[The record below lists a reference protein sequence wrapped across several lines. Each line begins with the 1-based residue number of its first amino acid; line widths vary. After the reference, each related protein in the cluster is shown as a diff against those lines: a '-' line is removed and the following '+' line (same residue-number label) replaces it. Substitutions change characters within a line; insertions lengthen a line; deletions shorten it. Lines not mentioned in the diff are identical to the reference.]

1 MSDEKKLGRPTNES
15 NDETILAELRS
26 FWDLGKTHYAKDFKK
41 LKVLD
46 MTDRGELWRAIGAEF
61 PKYQILPDT
70 NYIAYVKSNLVASI
84 YSVAK
89 CADVL
94 PTSEKDKDVCVNLNV
109 AMDALWDTQKV
120 GLYQFQAGERAAL
133 YNLGITQVGWD
144 EDIVD
149 GAGESIIKGNVRFKN
164 IDPTKFMRDP
174 YAVDFNAAGW
184 CVTWEHYHKTVFQN
198 NANYKEAFQTYL
210 QKQTEGKTA
219 DTPDLVSINDVPK
232 NSAKDY
238 FTLVT
243 WWRRTAKGINEYHTI
258 NNEFMLY
265 KKTNIVPDM
274 FPFSLLYCNLPAGAL
289 IGSSEPAK
297 IFANNVAY
305 NLMDSIALTA
315 EYKNQNPPKFISDQ
329 SKLNVQAFSKHGD
342 DANKTF
348 VVSGDATKAVHYHQ
362 FPQVS
367 AFISNLKMSL
377 GYGIEAVSG
386 VDQKYTGRDTGS
398 IITTGGTQEM
408 LNRVTLI
415 DTPKI
420 TLYEDYCK
428 TLTKLIL
435 LNMVEFCPK
444 RSFFVKEPNSTKY
457 KTVEV
462 DFPAGIKKGT
472 LFNYRIAISS
482 MLPKSRQRVATMATE
497 LLKQQAQ
504 YRKEGSGDINWITEE
519 EWLMFQDMPNKE
531 YMLERMGVER
541 QQNAL
546 EDVAQVLYQYSDM
559 MQAGATPDQAMQATA
574 ETLKNKRQGIQ
585 PQMAV
590 GANPELQQMA
600 NGAGGAPPGTGA
612 PMGGMPQI

>member
-1 MSDEKKLGRPTNES
+1 MAEEKKLGRPTNES
-15 NDETILAELRS
+15 NDTTLLAELRA
-26 FWDLGKTHYAKDFKK
+26 FWDLGKTYYAKDFKK
-41 LKVLD
+41 MKILD
-46 MTDRGELWRAIGAEF
+46 QTDRGELWRAIGAEF

-70 NYIAYVKSNLVASI
+70 NYVTYVKSNLVASI

-89 CADVL
+89 CADII
-94 PTSEKDKDVCVNLNV
+94 PTSEKDKDICVNLNV

-133 YNLGITQVGWD
+133 LNIGITQVGWD

-149 GAGESIIKGNVRFKN
+149 GAGESIVKGNVRFKN
-164 IDPTKFMRDP
+164 IEPMKFMRDP
-174 YAVDFNAAGW
+174 YAADFNAAGW

-198 NANYKEAFQTYL
+198 NKNYKEKFATYL
-210 QKQTEGKTA
+210 SRRSEGQVI
-219 DTPDLVSINDVPK
+219 DTPDIYGPDEIPK

-243 WWRRTAKGINEYHTI
+243 WWKRTSTGIDEIHTI
-258 NNEFMLY
+258 NNEFVLF
-265 KKTNIVPDM
+265 KKTDLKPNM
-274 FPFSLLYCNLPAGAL
+274 FPFAILYCNMPAGAL

-315 EYKNQNPPKFISDQ
+315 EYKNQHPPKFISDQ
-329 SKLNVQAFSKHGD
+329 SKLNVTAFSKHGD
-342 DANKTF
+342 DADKTF
-348 VVSGDATKAVHYHQ
+348 VVNGDATKAVHYHQ

-377 GYGIEAVSG
+377 GYGIESVSG

-420 TLYEDYCK
+420 LMYEDYCK

-435 LNMVEFCPK
+435 LNMIEYCPK
-444 RSFFVKEPNSTKY
+444 RSFFVKEPNKTTY
-457 KTVEV
+457 KTTVV
-462 DFPAGIKKGT
+462 DFPKGVT
-472 LFNYRIAISS
+472 KETMFNYRIAISS
-482 MLPKSRQRVATMATE
+482 MLPKSKQRVATMATE

-504 YRKEGSGDINWITEE
+504 YRKDGSGDINWITEE
-519 EWLMFQDMPNKE
+519 EWLMLQDIPFKE

-546 EDVAQVLYQYSDM
+546 EDVAQVLYQYSDLV
-559 MQAGATPDQAMQATA
+559 QAGATPDQAMQATA
-574 ETLKNKRQGIQ
+574 QTLQQKRQGVQ
-585 PQMAV
+585 PQMAA
-590 GANPELQQMA
+590 GPNPELQQMA
-600 NGAGGAPPGTGA
+600 NGAGGGEAAMPP
-612 PMGGMPQI
+612 MM